1 MALPPA
7 LSPEQRTAA
16 LEKAAAARRARA
28 ELKERLK
35 MGSLTLGELLE
46 DSDRDEIV
54 GKTKVLAALEA
65 LPGVG
70 KVKARRA
77 MEEIGIAE
85 TRRLRGLGKE
95 QRKALLQAF
104 SG

>member
-1 MALPPA
+1 
-7 LSPEQRTAA
+7 
-16 LEKAAAARRARA
+16 
-28 ELKERLK
+28 
-35 MGSLTLGELLE
+35 MGSLSLSELLSL
-46 DSDRDEIV
+46 SDRDEVV

-70 KVKARRA
+70 KVKARRT

-95 QRKALLQAF
+95 QRSKLLAAF
-104 SG
+104 

>member
-7 LSPEQRTAA
+7 LTPEQRAAA
-16 LEKAAAARRARA
+16 LEKAAAARKARA

-35 MGSLTLGELLE
+35 MGSLSLGELLTL
-46 DSDRDEIV
+46 SDDNEVI
-54 GKTKVLAALEA
+54 GKTKVLAVLEA

-70 KVKARRA
+70 KVKARRK

-95 QRKALLQAF
+95 QRAKLLDAF
-104 SG
+104 A

>member
-1 MALPPA
+1 MALPPS
-7 LSPEQRTAA
+7 LSPEQRQAA

-35 MGSLTLGELLE
+35 MGSISLAELLE
-46 DSDRDEIV
+46 EAERDETV
-54 GKTKVLAALEA
+54 GKTKVLAAIEA

-85 TRRLRGLGKE
+85 TRRLRGLGKD
-95 QRKALLQAF
+95 QRAKLLDTF
-104 SG
+104 G

>member
-1 MALPPA
+1 
-7 LSPEQRTAA
+7 LSPEQRAAA
-16 LEKAAAARRARA
+16 LEKAGEARKQRA

-35 MGSLTLGELLE
+35 MGSISLGELLE
-46 DSDRDEIV
+46 LSDRDEVV

-70 KVKARRA
+70 KVKARRT

-95 QRKALLQAF
+95 QRSKLLAAF
-104 SG
+104 